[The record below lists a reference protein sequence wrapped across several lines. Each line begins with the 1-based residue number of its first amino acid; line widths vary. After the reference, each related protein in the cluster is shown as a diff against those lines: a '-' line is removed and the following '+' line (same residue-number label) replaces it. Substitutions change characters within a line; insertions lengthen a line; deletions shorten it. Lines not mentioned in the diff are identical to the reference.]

1 MQFFSNTFK
10 TVAPQNVTERTRKAK
25 SIEVQL
31 ISQIQPKRSFRAFS
45 VLRYPNHFLLAGVQH
60 C

>member
-1 MQFFSNTFK
+1 MRQRNENCSVSLIRLK

-31 ISQIQPKRSFRAFS
+31 ISQIRPQA
-45 VLRYPNHFLLAGVQH
+45 VLSGIF